1 VDKEAIQ
8 MISALASIGSAFTM
22 VRVLAVVSILGL
34 VGGAYS
40 GWKVRD
46 WKADAEMNAA
56 QVDWLQRQFE
66 ANTAAEKVNREMHDE
81 HEAELEKLKD
91 VTDALTG
98 KISAGVCFTESDVS
112 ELRKL
117 WPSAKQGRED
127 KTGRNP
133 PGHTRV
139 PEERSTGTI
148 AW

>member
-1 VDKEAIQ
+1 
-8 MISALASIGSAFTM
+8 MIAALASIGSALTM
-22 VRVLAVVSILGL
+22 VRVLAVVSVLGL

-66 ANTAAEKVNREMHDE
+66 ATTAAEQVNREMHDE
-81 HEAELEKLKD
+81 HAAELAKLEEA
-91 VTDALTG
+91 TNAITG
-98 KISAGVCFTESDVS
+98 KISAGVCFTSDDVDR
-112 ELRKL
+112 LRLL
-117 WPSAKQGRED
+117 WPSTKQGRKD
-127 KTGRNP
+127 KVSRHS
-133 PGHTRV
+133 PGHSDV